1 MDVASATAAQPGT
14 QADNAGRAGASSPG
28 SMDYDSFL
36 RLLIAQMK
44 NQDPL
49 NPMDPSEQVAQ
60 LATFS
65 MVEQAIMTNKKLDG
79 LLSAT
84 SLAQA
89 SDLIGRTATSAD
101 GRISGEVTGVRL
113 TDEGP
118 LATLDGGETLLV
130 GPGVRLT

>member
-1 MDVASATAAQPGT
+1 MDIAAASTVQPGPEPKT
-14 QADNAGRAGASSPG
+14 AKASTPG

-65 MVEQAIMTNKKLDG
+65 MVEQAIMTNTKLDG

-84 SLAQA
+84 SLSQA
-89 SDLIGRTATSAD
+89 GDLIGRTATSAGGD
-101 GRISGEVTGVRL
+101 VSGEITGVRL
-113 TDEGP
+113 TESGP
-118 LATLDGGETLLV
+118 LATLSGGETLLI
-130 GPGVRLT
+130 GPGVRLG

>member
-1 MDVASATAAQPGT
+1 MDVSSATAAQPGAPSQPA
-14 QADNAGRAGASSPG
+14 QASAG

-84 SLAQA
+84 SLSQA
-89 SDLIGRTATSAD
+89 GDLIGRTAISAD
-101 GRISGEVTGVRL
+101 GSISGEITGVRV
-113 TDEGP
+113 TSEGP
-118 LATLDGGETLLV
+118 LATLAGGETLLV
-130 GPGVRLT
+130 GPGVRLA

>member
-1 MDVASATAAQPGT
+1 MDVAAASPNTAPGAPRESA
-14 QADNAGRAGASSPG
+14 RASQG

-49 NPMDPSEQVAQ
+49 NPMDPSDHVAQ

-65 MVEQAIMTNKKLDG
+65 MVEQAMITNRKLDG

-84 SLAQA
+84 SLANA

-101 GRISGEVTGVRL
+101 GLASGKITGVRL
-113 TDEGP
+113 TDQGP
-118 LATLDGGETLLV
+118 VATLEGGASLPI
-130 GPGVRLT
+130 GPGVRLS

>member
-1 MDVASATAAQPGT
+1 MDVVAASPATAPG
-14 QADNAGRAGASSPG
+14 AAREPARNSAG

-49 NPMDPSEQVAQ
+49 NPMDPSQQVAQ

-65 MVEQAIMTNKKLDG
+65 IVEQALITNSKLDG

-84 SLAQA
+84 SLANA

-101 GRISGEVTGVRL
+101 GLASGKITAVRL

-118 LATLDGGETLLV
+118 LATLENGASLPI
-130 GPGVRLT
+130 GPGVRLS

>member
-1 MDVASATAAQPGT
+1 MDVASATSAQPGPAP
-14 QADNAGRAGASSPG
+14 QSAKSSPG

-84 SLAQA
+84 SLTQA
-89 SDLIGRTATSAD
+89 GELIGRTATSAD
-101 GRISGEVTGVRL
+101 GSVTGTITSVRL

-118 LATLDGGETLLV
+118 LATLEGGETLLV
-130 GPGVRLT
+130 GPGVRLA

>member
-1 MDVASATAAQPGT
+1 MDVASATSAQPGPEPRSS
-14 QADNAGRAGASSPG
+14 QASTPG

-84 SLAQA
+84 SLSQA
-89 SDLIGRTATSAD
+89 GDLIGRTATSAD
-101 GRISGEVTGVRL
+101 GKISGTIESVRL
-113 TDEGP
+113 TEQGP

-130 GPGVRLT
+130 GPGVRIA

>member
-1 MDVASATAAQPGT
+1 MDVAAATSAQPGPAPRT
-14 QADNAGRAGASSPG
+14 ARADAG

-84 SLAQA
+84 SLAMA
-89 SDLIGRTATSAD
+89 GDLIGRTATSAD
-101 GRISGEVTGVRL
+101 GAISGEITSVRL
-113 TDEGP
+113 TEDGP
-118 LATLDGGETLLV
+118 LATLEGGETLLI
-130 GPGVRLT
+130 GPGVRLS

>member
-1 MDVASATAAQPGT
+1 MDVASATSAQPGPAAPQT
-14 QADNAGRAGASSPG
+14 GRADAG

-84 SLAQA
+84 SLAMA
-89 SDLIGRTATSAD
+89 GDLIGRTATSAD
-101 GRISGEVTGVRL
+101 GSVSGEITSVRL

-118 LATLDGGETLLV
+118 LATLAGGETLLI
-130 GPGVRLT
+130 GPGVRLA

>member
-1 MDVASATAAQPGT
+1 MDVASATAANPMPEPKST
-14 QADNAGRAGASSPG
+14 RSGASSPG

-49 NPMDPSEQVAQ
+49 NPMDPSQQVAQ

-65 MVEQAIMTNKKLDG
+65 MVEQAIMTNAKLDG

-84 SLAQA
+84 SLTQA
-89 SDLIGRTATSAD
+89 GDLIGRTATSAD
-101 GRISGEVTGVRL
+101 GLVTGEITSVRL

-118 LATLDGGETLLV
+118 VATLSDGRSLLV
-130 GPGVRLT
+130 GPGVRLS